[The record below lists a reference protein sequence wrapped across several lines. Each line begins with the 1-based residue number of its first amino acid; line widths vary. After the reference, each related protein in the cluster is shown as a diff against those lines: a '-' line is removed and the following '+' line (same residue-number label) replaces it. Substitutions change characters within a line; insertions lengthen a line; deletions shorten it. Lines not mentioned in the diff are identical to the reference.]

1 MNKNSLWNR
10 MGRVRKTIAGSL
22 IALQALTLF
31 SLTAV
36 PGNTAVAAEPA
47 VVSTWM
53 WNPYLIQNK
62 EATLTQLKEHE
73 VNRVYLFIDPTY
85 SATYYRSFIKEAKAN
100 SIDVFA
106 LSGAPN
112 WVLPEHNKKMYEFIY
127 WVKQYNSSALPEEQ
141 FAGIHLDVEPY
152 VLPQWSQDSDTVIG
166 LWMDTVS
173 GFVEEV
179 KSDTNLT
186 VGMDMPVWLNYTS
199 VRDGFGGRTTLS
211 DWFINRVD
219 QVTLMAYVDNA
230 KGITESVQQ
239 EMAEA
244 DRAGVP
250 VLVAVETVDN
260 DEAGTSFYDLGNQF
274 MLTELNSV
282 VQTLSSHSSF
292 KGYNVHEWDSWIK
305 LKP

>member
-1 MNKNSLWNR
+1 MNKKFSWKR
-10 MGRVRKTIAGSL
+10 FGRVSKSIAASL
-22 IALQALTLF
+22 IALQAF
-31 SLTAV
+31 SFAGIA
-36 PGNTAVAAEPA
+36 GNTAAAAEPN

-62 EATLTQLKEHE
+62 DATLTQLKEHE
-73 VNRVYLFIDPTY
+73 VNRVYLFIDPDFP
-85 SATYYRSFIKEAKAN
+85 ATYYKSFIKEAKTRG
-100 SIDVFA
+100 IDVFA

-112 WVLPEHNKKMYEFIY
+112 WVLPEHNKKMYQFIY
-127 WVKQYNSSALPEEQ
+127 WVKQYNSSASPEEQ
-141 FAGIHLDVEPY
+141 FSGIHLDVEPY
-152 VLPQWSQDSDTVIG
+152 VLPQWSENSDTVIG

-179 KSDTNLT
+179 KADTDLT
-186 VGMDMPVWLNYTS
+186 VGMDMPVWLNYTD
-199 VRDGFGGRTTLS
+199 VRDGYGGRTTLS
-211 DWFINRVD
+211 NWFIGKVD

-250 VLVAVETVDN
+250 VLVAVETVN
-260 DEAGTSFYDLGNQF
+260 NNEHGTSFYDKGSAV
-274 MLTELNSV
+274 MKTELNSV
-282 VQTLSSHSSF
+282 IETLRVHPSF
-292 KGYNVHEWDSWIK
+292 RGYSVHEWDRWIE